1 MPSQPKRSLSISFKI
16 PAKNSRSYLSNS
28 DSVPLHANTKLLLRK
43 TLMSIASYLPLPL
56 LANRQLHRFLALK
69 ASPDGWVR
77 EAIKAYHRHHADRIV
92 AEVSSGGA
100 LVEATVRMIDQNVS
114 YRAVHASR
122 GKGVA
127 RQTNRSPVRAAPR
140 TNVGTFPMLEDQCR
154 PSPATLIGTG
164 QAIHLIMS
172 TPWSGL
178 SVSLWSSR
186 SPAGA

>member
-1 MPSQPKRSLSISFKI
+1 
-16 PAKNSRSYLSNS
+16 
-28 DSVPLHANTKLLLRK
+28 
-43 TLMSIASYLPLPL
+43 MSIASYLPLPL

-69 ASPDGWVR
+69 ASPDGWAR

-114 YRAVHASR
+114 YRAVNASR
-122 GKGVA
+122 GKA
-127 RQTNRSPVRAAPR
+127 LRAKPIAALYEQR
-140 TNVGTFPMLEDQCR
+140 RVHHVGTFPMLEDQCR

>member
-28 DSVPLHANTKLLLRK
+28 DSVTVHANTKLLLRK

-69 ASPDGWVR
+69 AAPDGGAR

-100 LVEATVRMIDQNVS
+100 LVEATVRMIDQNCFL
-114 YRAVHASR
+114 RR
-122 GKGVA
+122 GERQPRQGGA
-127 RQTNRSPVRAAPR
+127 R
-140 TNVGTFPMLEDQCR
+140 
-154 PSPATLIGTG
+154 
-164 QAIHLIMS
+164 
-172 TPWSGL
+172 
-178 SVSLWSSR
+178 
-186 SPAGA
+186 